1 MTSTILVI
9 LGVWVSDCMSY
20 MCTTWWSR
28 SMIATSTL
36 LPSKVCHEGFS
47 INHIDQGV
55 SGTTVLQSKVCL
67 ERFSKLPLLSPH
79 HSELFW
85 LPERTILN
93 LKRRIIMSKNI
104 CWFFFIVKYHEYK
117 WSNQYWW
124 AIKRLFSYFESV
136 RACYSLYFVI
146 WSYVDPISLRKFITF
161 PKSLTQN
168 VICDHLDVLRALSEG
183 NILVTYTPQLFLDP
197 GIRWQ

>member
-55 SGTTVLQSKVCL
+55 SGTTVLQSKVCP
-67 ERFSKLPLLSPH
+67 EGFSKLPLLSPH

-93 LKRRIIMSKNI
+93 LKTKMIMSKNI
-104 CWFFFIVKYHEYK
+104 CWFFFLENTMNTNEVINIGGQSKGFFHIWNLCVL
-117 WSNQYWW
+117 
-124 AIKRLFSYFESV
+124 AT
-136 RACYSLYFVI
+136 LYTLSSDLTLIPSRWGNSSRSQNPWDKMSFVI
-146 WSYVDPISLRKFITF
+146 TLKFWELYQKAIF
-161 PKSLTQN
+161 RRHMHHNS
-168 VICDHLDVLRALSEG
+168 
-183 NILVTYTPQLFLDP
+183 FLDP

>member
-55 SGTTVLQSKVCL
+55 SGTIDLQSKVCL
-67 ERFSKLPLLSPH
+67 EGFSKLPLLSPH

-124 AIKRLFSYFESV
+124 AIKGLFHMINLCV
-136 RACYSLYFVI
+136 LATLYTLSSDLTLIPSRWGNSSRSQNPWYKMSFVI
-146 WSYVDPISLRKFITF
+146 
-161 PKSLTQN
+161 
-168 VICDHLDVLRALSEG
+168 
-183 NILVTYTPQLFLDP
+183 ILMFWELYQQAIILATYTPQLFLDP
-197 GIRWQ
+197 GIGWQ